1 MPTRRYLR
9 SAPGRPPNLTVTL
22 AMATD
27 VTPPQSE
34 NIIVFDSYY
43 EPLAAHLA
51 RTQLEAAG
59 IPCFLTN
66 ENLVSLNR
74 MYSPVAGGVRLHLY
88 QRDAAR
94 AAEVLRPAAVMQAV
108 RGGQAMPEPAAT
120 DGLACP
126 RCGSPDVVF
135 DAAARPGAA
144 HWFVALLSRLRRY
157 PLQGRAHHC
166 FHCGLNF

>member
-1 MPTRRYLR
+1 
-9 SAPGRPPNLTVTL
+9 
-22 AMATD
+22 MAADST
-27 VTPPQSE
+27 TPKSE
-34 NIIVFDSYY
+34 NIIVLDSFY

-51 RTQLEAAG
+51 RTKLEAAG

-74 MYSPVAGGVRLHLY
+74 MYSPVAGGVRLHVY
-88 QRDAAR
+88 QRDAAQ
-94 AAEVLRPAAVMQAV
+94 AAEVLREPVVMQAT
-108 RGGQAMPEPAAT
+108 RGGLTDPPLASGEEAVAT
-120 DGLACP
+120 QPCP
-126 RCGSPDVVF
+126 RCGSNDVTY
-135 DAAARPGAA
+135 DAAAAPGAA

>member
-1 MPTRRYLR
+1 MPQ
-9 SAPGRPPNLTVTL
+9 N
-22 AMATD
+22 
-27 VTPPQSE
+27 SE

-51 RTQLEAAG
+51 RTKLEAAG

-74 MYSPVAGGVRLHLY
+74 MYSPAAGGVRLHIY
-88 QRDAAR
+88 ARDVAR
-94 AAEVLRPAAVMQAV
+94 AAEVLREPAVMQAV
-108 RGGQAMPEPAAT
+108 RGGQADPAAT
-120 DGLACP
+120 HGALTCP
-126 RCGSPDVVF
+126 RCGSADVVT
-135 DAAARPGAA
+135 DEAAQPGAA

-166 FHCGLNF
+166 FHCGQNF

>member
-1 MPTRRYLR
+1 M
-9 SAPGRPPNLTVTL
+9 
-22 AMATD
+22 
-27 VTPPQSE
+27 QE
-34 NIIVFDSYY
+34 NIIVLDSFY

-51 RTQLEAAG
+51 RTKLEAAG

-74 MYSPVAGGVRLHLY
+74 MYSPVAGGVRLHVY

-94 AAEVLRPAAVMQAV
+94 AAEILREPPVMRAVP
-108 RGGQAMPEPAAT
+108 GGLAEPAAPET
-120 DGLACP
+120 ARCP
-126 RCGSPDVVF
+126 RCGSDEVTY
-135 DAAARPGAA
+135 DAAAEPGAA

-166 FHCGLNF
+166 FHCGLNW

>member
-1 MPTRRYLR
+1 MT
-9 SAPGRPPNLTVTL
+9 
-22 AMATD
+22 TD
-27 VTPPQSE
+27 FTPPKSE

-74 MYSPVAGGVRLHLY
+74 MYSPVAGGVRLHIY

-94 AAEVLRPAAVMQAV
+94 AAEVLRPPVVMQAV
-108 RGGQAMPEPAAT
+108 PG
-120 DGLACP
+120 GLAPPADAAAPVALTCP
-126 RCGSPDVVF
+126 RCGSADVVF
-135 DAAARPGAA
+135 DAAAQPGAA

>member
-1 MPTRRYLR
+1 M
-9 SAPGRPPNLTVTL
+9 SAPTSK
-22 AMATD
+22 
-27 VTPPQSE
+27 QE
-34 NIIVFDSYY
+34 NIIVLDSYY

-51 RTQLEAAG
+51 RTRLEAAG

-74 MYSPVAGGVRLHLY
+74 MYSPVAGGVRLHIY
-88 QRDAAR
+88 QRDLAQAT
-94 AAEVLRPAAVMQAV
+94 EVLREPPVMQAT
-108 RGGQAMPEPAAT
+108 RGGQAESAAPT
-120 DGLACP
+120 PSLSTQPCP
-126 RCGSPDVVF
+126 RCGSGEVTY
-135 DAAARPGAA
+135 DAAAEPGAA

>member
-1 MPTRRYLR
+1 MTTDFT
-9 SAPGRPPNLTVTL
+9 APK
-22 AMATD
+22 A
-27 VTPPQSE
+27 E
-34 NIIVFDSYY
+34 NIIVLDSYY

-51 RTQLEAAG
+51 RTRLEAAG

-74 MYSPVAGGVRLHLY
+74 MYSPAAGGVRLHVY
-88 QRDAAR
+88 QRDAAQ
-94 AAEVLRPAAVMQAV
+94 AAEVLREPPVMQAT
-108 RGGQAMPEPAAT
+108 RGGLAEADTAPEST
-120 DGLACP
+120 DSQPCP
-126 RCGSPDVVF
+126 RCGSHDVSF
-135 DAAARPGAA
+135 DAAAEPGAA

>member
-1 MPTRRYLR
+1 MVTCY
-9 SAPGRPPNLTVTL
+9 SAPFACQYINNQQPTISNHPVP
-22 AMATD
+22 A
-27 VTPPQSE
+27 SE

-51 RTQLEAAG
+51 RTRLEAAG

-74 MYSPVAGGVRLHLY
+74 MYSPIAGGVRLHIY
-88 QRDAAR
+88 QRDAAQ
-94 AAEVLRPAAVMQAV
+94 AAEVLREPAVMQAT
-108 RGGQAMPEPAAT
+108 RGGQAPPEAAT
-120 DGLACP
+120 PDTLACP
-126 RCGSPDVVF
+126 RCGSHEVSY
-135 DAAARPGAA
+135 DAAAAPGAA
-144 HWFVALLSRLRRY
+144 HWFVALLSKLRRY

>member
-1 MPTRRYLR
+1 MANTLAASDTPI
-9 SAPGRPPNLTVTL
+9 NLNFTL
-22 AMATD
+22 AMATGFM
-27 VTPPQSE
+27 PPEAE

-74 MYSPVAGGVRLHLY
+74 MYSPVAGGVRLHIY
-88 QRDAAR
+88 QRDATR
-94 AAEVLRPAAVMQAV
+94 AAEVLRPPVVMQAV
-108 RGGQAMPEPAAT
+108 RGGQAEPTADNPE
-120 DGLACP
+120 GVACP
-126 RCGSPDVVF
+126 RCGSLEVAT
-135 DAAARPGAA
+135 DAAAQPGAA

>member
-1 MPTRRYLR
+1 MT
-9 SAPGRPPNLTVTL
+9 
-22 AMATD
+22 TD
-27 VTPPQSE
+27 STPPKPE
-34 NIIVFDSYY
+34 NIIVLDSYY

-51 RTQLEAAG
+51 RTKLEAAG

-74 MYSPVAGGVRLHLY
+74 MYSPVAGGVRLHVY

-94 AAEVLRPAAVMQAV
+94 AAEVLRPPTVMQAV
-108 RGGQAMPEPAAT
+108 RGGRSEAPASPADAT
-120 DGLACP
+120 VCP
-126 RCGSPDVVF
+126 RCGSTEVAT
-135 DAAARPGAA
+135 DAAAAPGAA

>member
-1 MPTRRYLR
+1 MAADFMPPK
-9 SAPGRPPNLTVTL
+9 S
-22 AMATD
+22 D
-27 VTPPQSE
+27 

-51 RTQLEAAG
+51 RTKLEAAG

-74 MYSPVAGGVRLHLY
+74 MYSPAAGGVRLHIY
-88 QRDAAR
+88 ARDAAQ
-94 AAEVLRPAAVMQAV
+94 AAEVLREPVVMQAV
-108 RGGQAMPEPAAT
+108 RGGQAEPAPADALT
-120 DGLACP
+120 CP
-126 RCGSPDVVF
+126 RCGSADVAT
-135 DAAARPGAA
+135 DAAAQPGAA

-166 FHCGLNF
+166 FHCSLNF

>member
-1 MPTRRYLR
+1 MT
-9 SAPGRPPNLTVTL
+9 
-22 AMATD
+22 TD
-27 VTPPQSE
+27 FTPPKSE

-74 MYSPVAGGVRLHLY
+74 MYSPVAGGVRLHIY
-88 QRDAAR
+88 ARDAAR
-94 AAEVLRPAAVMQAV
+94 AAEVLHPVVMQAS
-108 RGGQAMPEPAAT
+108 RGGQADPETAAADALT
-120 DGLACP
+120 CP
-126 RCGSPDVVF
+126 RCGSHEVTF